1 MPSRQSGVLP
11 AASDAAPLP
20 GQARDAGMRERWM
33 RRLRDG
39 GRAPLA
45 VALLLAIGI
54 AAITGLLVTHLRQQA
69 LHNAEQDLDRLAL
82 VLAHQ
87 AERTIQ
93 AVELVQDS
101 LLDRLKG
108 IATREQY
115 RAAVVGH
122 PMHLELQARI
132 RGLPQ
137 ISAVTAIDADGKL
150 LNFSRYWPIP
160 EVNVSDRDYFVALRA
175 DPAMTAFVSEP
186 VRNRGTGTWTVYVA
200 RKVAAPD
207 GTFLGLILGALDL
220 GYFER
225 LYQEMDDGTQ
235 RSVSLFRLD
244 GILLARHPQHAE
256 GVGHSFGS
264 VAELRRL
271 QADGPAATILRR
283 PADGTG
289 EEELVAVHRLAR
301 FGLAVAIGMPA
312 ASVLEDWRQQTAYL
326 VIGTLLL
333 ELVIAGIY
341 LQGIRYLRS
350 QALLMDAVTGRA
362 RAEAEL
368 ALAEERE
375 RAQARARIQE
385 ARYGLALRTMT
396 QGVNMF
402 DADGRLVVV
411 NPRYEAMFGIE
422 PGAAAIGMH
431 FDEVVALALGRSIST
446 PEVLDAAKATIR
458 GYIAGGREVSYLRE
472 MEDGRSLAA
481 TIVPMEGGGWLA
493 TYEDV
498 TERRKAEAQI
508 AYLAKHDAL
517 TGLPNRLLFRERLD
531 EALARSGRG
540 EEFAVLCLDLDHFK
554 AVNDTLGHQVGDRLL
569 REVTGRLMANVRE
582 TDTVAR
588 LGGDEF
594 AIIQSG
600 IDQPQDAT
608 DLSLRLIEAL
618 GAPCEIDGHSIIIG
632 VSIGIAM
639 LPGDGVDAGT
649 LLRNA
654 DLALYR
660 SKADGRSTYRYFEP
674 HMDEQMQARRALEL
688 DLRKALPAGQF
699 ELFYQPCIS
708 TRTREVTGF
717 EALLRWRHPE
727 RGLVNPA
734 SFIPLAEEIG
744 LIVPIGEWV
753 LRAACAEAATWSR
766 ELTVSVNISSVQFGG
781 PGPVP
786 AVAAALEASGLD
798 PARLELEITETVM
811 LDDTAATLQT
821 LQALKALGVRI
832 AMDDIGTGYS
842 SLSYLR
848 QFPFD
853 RVKIDKS
860 FIANIEDEADGA
872 MIVEAVTTLCRSL
885 GMATTVEGVETE
897 EQLRTLML
905 GNSTNVQGYLFSKPR
920 PASEVEQMC
929 QSLDRAVAAKDAARR
944 SGAAAGR
951 VPANDALA
959 AADAP

>member
-1 MPSRQSGVLP
+1 MPSRQNGVLS
-11 AASDAAPLP
+11 AVADAAPLP
-20 GQARDAGMRERWM
+20 DRIRDAGARERWM
-33 RRLRDG
+33 RRLRAG
-39 GRAPLA
+39 GRASVA
-45 VALLLAIGI
+45 VALLLGIGI
-54 AAITGLLVTHLRQQA
+54 AATTGLLVTHLRQQA

-108 IATREQY
+108 VATHEQY
-115 RAAVVGH
+115 RAAMVGH
-122 PMHLELQARI
+122 AMHLDLQARI

-137 ISAVTAIDADGKL
+137 ISAVTSIDAEGKL

-160 EVNVSDRDYFVALRA
+160 EVNVSDRDYFIALKA
-175 DPAMTAFVSEP
+175 DPAMTVFVSEP

-207 GTFLGLILGALDL
+207 GAFLGLILGALDL

-225 LYQEMDDGTQ
+225 LYYEMDDGTQ

-244 GILLARHPQHAE
+244 GVLLARHPHLAE
-256 GVGHSFGS
+256 GAGRSFGGA
-264 VAELRRL
+264 AELRRL
-271 QADGPAATILRR
+271 QLGGPTTILRR

-289 EEELVAVHRLAR
+289 EEELVAVHRLTR

-312 ASVLEDWRQQTAYL
+312 ASALEDWRQQTAYL
-326 VIGTLLL
+326 LVGTLML
-333 ELVIAGIY
+333 ELVIAGIC
-341 LQGIRYLRS
+341 LQGMRYLRS

-362 RAEAEL
+362 EAEAEL

-446 PEVLDAAKATIR
+446 PEALGAAKATIR

-493 TYEDV
+493 TYEDI

-540 EEFAVLCLDLDHFK
+540 EDFAVLCLDLDHFK
-554 AVNDTLGHQVGDRLL
+554 TVNDTLGHQIGDRLL

-608 DLSLRLIEAL
+608 DLSLRLVEAL

-639 LPGDGVDAGT
+639 LPGDGADADT

-766 ELTVSVNISSVQFGG
+766 DLTVSVNISSVQFGG

-832 AMDDIGTGYS
+832 AMDDFGTGYS

-860 FIANIEDEADGA
+860 FISNSEDAADGA

-897 EQLRTLML
+897 AQLRTLML

-929 QSLDRAVAAKDAARR
+929 RSLDRAVAAQDAARR
-944 SGAAAGR
+944 TGAAAGR
-951 VPANDALA
+951 LPADGILA
-959 AADAP
+959 AADAR